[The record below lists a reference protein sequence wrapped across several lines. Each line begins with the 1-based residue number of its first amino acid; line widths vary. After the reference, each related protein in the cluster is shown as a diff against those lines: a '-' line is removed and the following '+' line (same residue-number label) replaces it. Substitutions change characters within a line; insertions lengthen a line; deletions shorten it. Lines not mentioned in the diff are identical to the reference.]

1 MSLVIAIV
9 QWLKNVY
16 VAFVLIEMA
25 KIRSLLADILVF
37 VILDIISVWYIYHIQ
52 QVSLPSIH
60 QELIADEI
68 SVVDIMQN
76 MDNIQ

>member
-37 VILDIISVWYIYHIQ
+37 VILDIISV
-52 QVSLPSIH
+52 
-60 QELIADEI
+60 
-68 SVVDIMQN
+68 
-76 MDNIQ
+76 